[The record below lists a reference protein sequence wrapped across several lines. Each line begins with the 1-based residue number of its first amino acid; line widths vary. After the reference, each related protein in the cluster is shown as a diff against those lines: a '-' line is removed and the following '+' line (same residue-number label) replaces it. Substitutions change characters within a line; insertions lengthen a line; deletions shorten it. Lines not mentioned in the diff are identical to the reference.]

1 MAFRTAL
8 YFSMS
13 TSPSESSL
21 PDPDDSSSS
30 SSSFFPTAT
39 PPSPLTPFT
48 AVEGRASF
56 SPPPAPAK
64 APFPTSFAPSS
75 TRCPSAPTSHVYR
88 RVPTPYWTPRRL
100 TRHPSRSSSPSPF
113 FTHTTGITISSAA
126 PVHLKR
132 ASSVFTTIIPIP
144 PPPTTRRAFSTKFTL
159 PRPTTTTFP
168 FTSHSSSPSA
178 KKGTQRTASP
188 LTSSSPPNTP
198 RSKAISSSASITS
211 PPPPLPT
218 PPPPAC

>member
-21 PDPDDSSSS
+21 SDPEALLSSTSADAALT
-30 SSSFFPTAT
+30 PGEGMGGGTAKPPRTAT
-39 PPSPLTPFT
+39 PRL
-48 AVEGRASF
+48 
-56 SPPPAPAK
+56 
-64 APFPTSFAPSS
+64 PTGTSS
-75 TRCPSAPTSHVYR
+75 PSAPTAHVYR